1 MTMTPLLV
9 VDNLSKRFGGLL
21 ANEGISF
28 QLGAAQIVG
37 LIGPNG
43 AGKTTLFNCI
53 AGFFPPAEGSIR
65 FLGKDIAGLAP
76 AQMARLGI
84 ARTFQIVRSF
94 GSLTVLENVSAPLML
109 GKKLPRDAARKK
121 AAAALAQV
129 GMSDKA
135 DARPAKLSGGQQQ
148 RVGIARAL
156 ALEPE
161 LLLLDE
167 PTSALDPERVEEVL
181 DVIKVLAN
189 DGMTM
194 VMVTHEMSFAA
205 KISSRVVFMAEGSII
220 ETGAPATLFRQ
231 PQTERLRSFLAPWF
245 KRPLQLDEPEAG
257 HA

>member
-53 AGFFPPAEGSIR
+53 AGFFPPSEGSIR

-94 GSLTVLENVSAPLML
+94 GSLTVLENVMVGAML
-109 GKKLPRDAARKK
+109 RNKRVAVARQRAREALEFCGLGARAEVTAANLTV
-121 AAAALAQV
+121 AE
-129 GMSDKA
+129 
-135 DARPAKLSGGQQQ
+135 Q
-148 RVGIARAL
+148 RRLELARAL
-156 ALEPE
+156 ATEPK
-161 LLLLDE
+161 LLLMDE
-167 PTSALDPERVEEVL
+167 TMAGLTPSEIQEAVRLVQAIQARGITCLIVEHVMEGIMPIADHMIVL
-181 DVIKVLAN
+181 DYGRKIAEGTPAEISRNAAVLAAYL
-189 DGMTM
+189 G
-194 VMVTHEMSFAA
+194 E
-205 KISSRVVFMAEGSII
+205 
-220 ETGAPATLFRQ
+220 
-231 PQTERLRSFLAPWF
+231 
-245 KRPLQLDEPEAG
+245 
-257 HA
+257 

>member
-53 AGFFPPAEGSIR
+53 AGFFSPSEGSIR

-94 GSLTVLENVSAPLML
+94 GSLTVLENVMVGAML
-109 GKKLPRDAARKK
+109 RNKRVAVARQRAREALEFCGLGARAEVTAANLTV
-121 AAAALAQV
+121 AE
-129 GMSDKA
+129 
-135 DARPAKLSGGQQQ
+135 Q
-148 RVGIARAL
+148 RRLELARAL
-156 ALEPE
+156 ATEPK
-161 LLLLDE
+161 LLLMDE
-167 PTSALDPERVEEVL
+167 TMAGLTPSEIQEAVRLVQAIQARGITCLIVEHVMEGIMPIADHMIVL
-181 DVIKVLAN
+181 DYGRKIAEGTPAEISRNAAVLAAYL
-189 DGMTM
+189 G
-194 VMVTHEMSFAA
+194 E
-205 KISSRVVFMAEGSII
+205 
-220 ETGAPATLFRQ
+220 
-231 PQTERLRSFLAPWF
+231 
-245 KRPLQLDEPEAG
+245 
-257 HA
+257 